1 MAALLLSASS
11 AADALIDARVVSG
24 TKRSYQQKLKQINH
38 FVSSTYGRPLTVP
51 LDLGVIL
58 NFFGWLTE
66 VKHKD
71 KPAAF
76 STVRQYKSALVWL
89 YKEEKTIF
97 PADVN
102 QGLETL
108 LKGYKRKVG
117 ELKMAGKMPV
127 FEGKHHLTYDGYRTL
142 ALSLLSAQPSVR
154 VLFGWPYLLLQW
166 NLIARTATVST
177 MMMEHVSWEGDALLV
192 STPKHKGDQEGTKC
206 FSRHVYANPLS
217 PVICPVLA
225 LAVLTFTRVLRHD
238 PEAAPQSL
246 PNYRIFD
253 GSSNDDRWSQLL
265 AQVIGGLPESDVQL
279 LGAEKKQLGTHSV
292 RKGAAS
298 YCTGMVN
305 GPSTIHV
312 FLRAGWSLGNVQ
324 DRYLFAGAGGDQLTG
339 RSLSGLPFTDS
350 SFASLPPHF
359 DAAGAQL
366 IDWPAVLPLYPR
378 LPQTFKRA
386 LPFLLAS
393 LCYHEQWLREM
404 LPSQH
409 PLLNSYLFASGAVA
423 TLKPHVLTGCGFCPV
438 TGLTATGIPPH
449 LAITNELTKAM
460 QQTGLMKEALL
471 TKCAELPSEMVTVLL
486 SKFSIN
492 GALPVTLDDLKSLL
506 KEAVA
511 QMRTEIRDALPAAS
525 SPTVSPLLDP
535 NLDPRFSVWQWGGRL
550 HPVPSGWVFP
560 SIDAKATWNLW
571 HFGHIGDH
579 IRPLRYLKKWDL
591 KSSSQAT
598 VWSKVAQVMR
608 LVAEV
613 MVDMGIVQSMEDIQR
628 MSAVDSAEAFDRA
641 IVRVM
646 ELAKEGSTQGKR
658 RWMEMVVPSLYN
670 VVAPLRKKRKE
681 QRGESGGEEQKEE
694 ADVVE

>member
-1 MAALLLSASS
+1 
-11 AADALIDARVVSG
+11 
-24 TKRSYQQKLKQINH
+24 
-38 FVSSTYGRPLTVP
+38 
-51 LDLGVIL
+51 
-58 NFFGWLTE
+58 
-66 VKHKD
+66 
-71 KPAAF
+71 
-76 STVRQYKSALVWL
+76 
-89 YKEEKTIF
+89 
-97 PADVN
+97 
-102 QGLETL
+102 
-108 LKGYKRKVG
+108 
-117 ELKMAGKMPV
+117 
-127 FEGKHHLTYDGYRTL
+127 
-142 ALSLLSAQPSVR
+142 
-154 VLFGWPYLLLQW
+154 
-166 NLIARTATVST
+166 
-177 MMMEHVSWEGDALLV
+177 
-192 STPKHKGDQEGTKC
+192 
-206 FSRHVYANPLS
+206 
-217 PVICPVLA
+217 
-225 LAVLTFTRVLRHD
+225 
-238 PEAAPQSL
+238 
-246 PNYRIFD
+246 
-253 GSSNDDRWSQLL
+253 
-265 AQVIGGLPESDVQL
+265 
-279 LGAEKKQLGTHSV
+279 
-292 RKGAAS
+292 
-298 YCTGMVN
+298 
-305 GPSTIHV
+305 
-312 FLRAGWSLGNVQ
+312 
-324 DRYLFAGAGGDQLTG
+324 
-339 RSLSGLPFTDS
+339 
-350 SFASLPPHF
+350 
-359 DAAGAQL
+359 
-366 IDWPAVLPLYPR
+366 
-378 LPQTFKRA
+378 
-386 LPFLLAS
+386 
-393 LCYHEQWLREM
+393 M